1 MQNFKHITF
10 TAITDVGKHRDH
22 NEDSFVCGT
31 IADSY
36 ILTVVIDGVGG
47 YNGGEIASKLAVDK
61 ITECLSPLQPADD
74 KGKALCQ
81 AIVEANNLIMVEQYK
96 HPQFKKMAC
105 VLTAILV
112 CPDEKRVYMS
122 HVGDTRLYE
131 FSENQLIKL
140 SHDHSPVGILEEK
153 GLLTEEE
160 AMTHPRRNIIERC
173 LGQKTYQTNEPDIEN
188 AVFDLKEG
196 STFLLCS
203 DGLTDMVNSK
213 EIIQILSSDDN
224 LDDKA
229 KALIE
234 AANNAGGKDNVTVLL
249 LHNPVIAEHPVA
261 LEEML
266 VNNTDIDKD
275 EAEKIPENHSIRE
288 NKTCR
293 ASDQEEKN
301 ASFHWSTYLWGL
313 LLIVALGFILWKW
326 ILP

>member
-31 IADSY
+31 ITDSY

-47 YNGGEIASKLAVDK
+47 YHGGEIASKLAADK

-74 KGKALCQ
+74 KGKELCQ
-81 AIVEANNLIMVEQYK
+81 AIVEANNLIMIEQYK
-96 HPQFKKMAC
+96 QPHFKEMAC
-105 VLTAILV
+105 VLTALLV
-112 CPDEKRVYMS
+112 CPEEKRAYMS

-131 FSENQLIKL
+131 FSNKKLTKL
-140 SHDHSPVGILEEK
+140 SHDHSPIGILEEK

-173 LGQKTYQTNEPDIEN
+173 LGQRTYHTNEPDIEN

-224 LDDKA
+224 LDEKA
-229 KALIE
+229 KALIDE
-234 AANNAGGKDNVTVLL
+234 ANNAGGKDNVTVLL
-249 LHNPVIAEHPVA
+249 LHNPIIAKHPIVFEEA
-261 LEEML
+261 LI
-266 VNNTDIDKD
+266 NNADIDEN
-275 EAEKIPENHSIRE
+275 EAEMIPENHSIRE
-288 NKTCR
+288 NKTNM
-293 ASDQEEKN
+293 ANDQEKRI
-301 ASFHWSTYLWGL
+301 SSSKWSTCLWGL
-313 LLIVALGFILWKW
+313 LLIITLGIIIWRW
-326 ILP
+326 IL